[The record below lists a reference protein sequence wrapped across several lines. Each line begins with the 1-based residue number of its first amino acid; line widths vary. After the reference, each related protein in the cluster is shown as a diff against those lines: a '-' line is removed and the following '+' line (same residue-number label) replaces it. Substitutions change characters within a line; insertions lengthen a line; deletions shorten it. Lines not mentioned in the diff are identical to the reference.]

1 MRLSR
6 VSRLPEVEVGEGLEV
21 AQAGRQRTHPIVV
34 ETQSL
39 QGHKLAQLLRQ
50 LAQAV
55 FRQI

>member
-34 ETQSL
+34 ETQRL
-39 QGHKLAQLLRQ
+39 QGHKLA
-50 LAQAV
+50 
-55 FRQI
+55 